1 MIKIIE
7 EKGRYDL
14 EVEGK
19 LGDILQEYSSITQ
32 SLIQKRNTKKPY
44 RNSL

>member
-7 EKGRYDL
+7 ENGRYDL

-19 LGDILQEYSSITQ
+19 LEDILQEYSSITQ
-32 SLIQKRNTKKPY
+32 SLIEKRNAKSFY
-44 RNSL
+44 RRSL